1 MPDGKKYFSLG
12 RVSTQRTFEGPCVV
26 PTSSPMP
33 RPFLCGPAITPPLTG
48 NAHSGAGGRLP
59 LFAVCLMQQNFEVEA
74 VLLIQVLEHFGPY
87 HMEVV
92 AFVSSEDA

>member
-1 MPDGKKYFSLG
+1 M
-12 RVSTQRTFEGPCVV
+12 V